1 MEERIA
7 IDEDEKLDA
16 LVDRAAQGEDI
27 ALTRNGTVVA
37 RIVATPPKLSPE
49 KANALFEELK
59 RLRKGQILG
68 DDITIKDL
76 VTDGRKY

>member
-7 IDEDEKLDA
+7 IDDDETLDA

-27 ALTRNGTVVA
+27 VFTRNGAVVA

-49 KANALFEELK
+49 RAQFLFDEMK
-59 RLRKGQILG
+59 RLRKGQTLG
-68 DDITIKDL
+68 GITIRELID
-76 VTDGRKY
+76 DGRKR